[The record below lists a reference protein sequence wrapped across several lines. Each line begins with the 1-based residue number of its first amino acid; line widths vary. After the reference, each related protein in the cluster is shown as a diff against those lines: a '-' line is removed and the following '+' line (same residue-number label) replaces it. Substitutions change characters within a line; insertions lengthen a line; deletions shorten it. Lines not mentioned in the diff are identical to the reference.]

1 MEKKYSV
8 LMSVYF
14 KDNPDWLKYSLDC
27 MLNQTI
33 FPDEFVIVEDG
44 PLTNELENVIQEY
57 YKKYKKYK
65 KLFNIIK
72 LEKNMGL
79 GPALKIGVENCK
91 NEWIA
96 RMDSDDYSPED
107 RIAKQFGV
115 IENHPEIGIVGSN
128 ADEFSEEITNV
139 LARVI
144 LPETNEEIIKF
155 SKKRCPYRHS
165 GIMYKKSE
173 ILRAGNYQECYLCE
187 DYDLYARMELA
198 GTKGYNIQE
207 PLLYVRVS
215 PEFYGRRGG
224 IKYLKS
230 MLKFKKRLY
239 KCGFFTT
246 KQYIV
251 TSLAHIVVCL
261 IPNRLRELIYKK
273 LLRK

>member
-57 YKKYKKYK
+57 YKKYK

-215 PEFYGRRGG
+215 PEFYG
-224 IKYLKS
+224 
-230 MLKFKKRLY
+230 KKRLY

>member
-14 KDNPDWLKYSLDC
+14 KDNPDWLKYSLDS

-57 YKKYKKYK
+57 YKKHKKIFK
-65 KLFNIIK
+65 IIK

-79 GPALKIGVENCK
+79 GPALKIGVENCE

-107 RIAKQFGV
+107 RIAKQFRG
-115 IENHPEIGIVGSN
+115 IENHPELGIVGSN
-128 ADEFSEEITNV
+128 ADEFSGEITNV

-144 LPETNEEIIKF
+144 LPETNKEIVKF

-173 ILRAGNYQECYLCE
+173 VLRAG
-187 DYDLYARMELA
+187 RKELN
-198 GTKGYNIQE
+198 GVKGYNIQE
-207 PLLYVRVS
+207 PLLYVRVN
-215 PEFYGRRGG
+215 PKFYDRRGG
-224 IKYLKS
+224 TKYLKS
-230 MLKFKKRLY
+230 ILKFKKRLY

-246 KQYIV
+246 KEYIV
-251 TSLAHIVVCL
+251 TCSAHIVVCL
-261 IPNRLRELIYKK
+261 MPNKLREFIYKK

>member
-57 YKKYKKYK
+57 YKKYKKIFK
-65 KLFNIIK
+65 IIK

-107 RIAKQFGV
+107 RIAKQFSV
-115 IENHPEIGIVGSN
+115 IGNHPEIGIVGSN
-128 ADEFSEEITNV
+128 ANEFSGEITNV
-139 LARVI
+139 LTRVI
-144 LPETNEEIIKF
+144 LPETNEEIVKF

-173 ILRAGNYQECYLCE
+173 VLRAGNYQECYLCE
-187 DYDLYARMELA
+187 DYDLYARMELN
-198 GTKGYNIQE
+198 GVKGYNIQE
-207 PLLYVRVS
+207 PLLYVRVN
-215 PEFYGRRGG
+215 PKFYDRRGG
-224 IKYLKS
+224 TKYLKS
-230 MLKFKKRLY
+230 ILKFKKRLY

-246 KQYIV
+246 KEYIV
-251 TSLAHIVVCL
+251 TCSAHIVVCL
-261 IPNRLRELIYKK
+261 MPNKLREFIYKK

>member
-44 PLTNELENVIQEY
+44 SLTNELENVIQEY
-57 YKKYKKYK
+57 YKKYKKV
-65 KLFNIIK
+65 FNIIK

-107 RIAKQFGV
+107 RIAKQFSV

-128 ADEFSEEITNV
+128 ADEFSGEITNV

-144 LPETNEEIIKF
+144 LPETNEEIVKF

-173 ILRAGNYQECYLCE
+173 VLRAGNYQECYLCE

-207 PLLYVRVS
+207 PLLYVRVN
-215 PEFYGRRGG
+215 PYFYGRRGG
-224 IKYLKS
+224 RKYLKS
-230 MLKFKKRLY
+230 ILKFKKRLY

-251 TSLAHIVVCL
+251 TSSAHIVVGL
-261 IPNRLRELIYKK
+261 IPNKLRELIYKK
-273 LLRK
+273 FLRK